1 MVTSA
6 AGDWSL
12 DFATYPMSMMIAGG
26 GIAAAILGS
35 VAGKIG
41 IRKSMAMGSVLYGS
55 GFGLAAAGVATHNLP
70 LLYAGNLVCG
80 AGYGLTYTPPIQV
93 RPIFLP
99 NSITFINPGSHR
111 LVPRSKRSCQWS
123 CHCWFRIRLEE
134 SIRSCENPRSSFCQG
149 LFSSPR

>member
-41 IRKSMAMGSVLYGS
+41 IRKSMAMGSAS
-55 GFGLAAAGVATHNLP
+55 PLP
-70 LLYAGNLVCG
+70 
-80 AGYGLTYTPPIQV
+80 
-93 RPIFLP
+93 R
-99 NSITFINPGSHR
+99 R
-111 LVPRSKRSCQWS
+111 M
-123 CHCWFRIRLEE
+123 
-134 SIRSCENPRSSFCQG
+134 
-149 LFSSPR
+149 

>member
-1 MVTSA
+1 
-6 AGDWSL
+6 
-12 DFATYPMSMMIAGG
+12 MMIAGG

-93 RPIFLP
+93 RPIFFQIALLV
-99 NSITFINPGSHR
+99 SIQALIDWFPDRKGLASGLVIAGFGS
-111 LVPRSKRSCQWS
+111 
-123 CHCWFRIRLEE
+123 
-134 SIRSCENPRSSFCQG
+134 G
-149 LFSSPR
+149 